1 MKIKANGIELALED
15 SGGPGPA
22 VLLVMGL
29 GGQLIHWPA
38 GLVQG
43 LTDAGYRVLR
53 FDNRDAG
60 LSTHFTAH
68 GTPRI
73 PWIATQA
80 WLGRRPRVPYTL
92 SDMAADAV
100 GVLDALA
107 VPNAHIVGLSM
118 GAMVAQRVAL
128 AAPQSVRSLVSIMG
142 SSGARGL
149 LKPKP
154 ALLRVAASKSKARG
168 DAALAAYY
176 VRFLQAIASPRF
188 GPSDEALLAMFRRTA
203 QRHAPDNAATYRQLA
218 AILADG
224 ERADQL
230 ARIQRPTLV
239 VHGADDPWVPPVCGE
254 DTARRIPGARLAIIP
269 DMGHDLAP
277 VAHPEI
283 VRRVLAVLLPFLQDH
298 DEERA

>member
-43 LTDAGYRVLR
+43 LADAGYRVLR

-218 AILADG
+218 
-224 ERADQL
+224 
-230 ARIQRPTLV
+230 
-239 VHGADDPWVPPVCGE
+239 
-254 DTARRIPGARLAIIP
+254 IIP

>member
-43 LTDAGYRVLR
+43 LADAGYRVLR

-107 VPNAHIVGLSM
+107 VPNAHIV
-118 GAMVAQRVAL
+118 RVAL

-154 ALLRVAASKSKARG
+154 ALLRVAAGKPRTGS
-168 DAALAAYY
+168 DAALAQYY
-176 VRFLQAIASPRF
+176 LRFLKAIASPAF
-188 GPSDEALLAMFRRTA
+188 PPSDEQLHAMFRLTN
-203 QRHAPDNAATYRQLA
+203 QRSAPQTEATYRQLA

-224 ERADQL
+224 ERAGLL
-230 ARIQRPTLV
+230 ARITVPTLV
-239 VHGADDPWVPPVCGE
+239 VHGADDPWVPPACGR
-254 DTARRIPGARLAIIP
+254 DTAARIAGARLALIP
-269 DMGHDLAP
+269 DMGHDLVP
-277 VAHPEI
+277 VGHPEI
-283 VRRVLAVLLPFLQDH
+283 VRRVLGVLLPFLPS
-298 DEERA
+298 AAKPSA

>member
-1 MKIKANGIELALED
+1 MKIQANGIELALED

-43 LTDAGYRVLR
+43 LADAGYRVLR

-68 GTPRI
+68 GAPRI

-80 WLGRRPRVPYTL
+80 WLGRRPKVPYTL

-100 GVLDALA
+100 GVLDALGL
-107 VPNAHIVGLSM
+107 PQAHIVGLSM

-128 AAPQSVRSLVSIMG
+128 AAPQRVRSLVSIMG

-154 ALLRVAASKSKARG
+154 AVLRVAASKGKARD

-176 VRFLQAIASPRF
+176 VRFLQAIASPTH
-188 GPSDEALLAMFRRTA
+188 GPSEEALRAMFHHTA
-203 QRHAPDNAATYRQLA
+203 QRHSPDNAATYRQLA

-224 ERADQL
+224 ERAKQL
-230 ARIQRPTLV
+230 AQIRRPTLV
-239 VHGADDPWVPPVCGE
+239 LHGADDPWVPPACGE

-277 VAHPEI
+277 VAHPET
-283 VRRVLAVLLPFLQDH
+283 VRRVLAELLPFLQAH

>member
-43 LTDAGYRVLR
+43 LADAGYRVLR

-254 DTARRIPGARLAIIP
+254 DTARRIPGARLAVI
-269 DMGHDLAP
+269 DGMGHDLP
-277 VAHPEI
+277 PGV
-283 VRRVLAVLLPFLQDH
+283 VDRVLAPLLPHLAAHSLQ
-298 DEERA
+298 APLS